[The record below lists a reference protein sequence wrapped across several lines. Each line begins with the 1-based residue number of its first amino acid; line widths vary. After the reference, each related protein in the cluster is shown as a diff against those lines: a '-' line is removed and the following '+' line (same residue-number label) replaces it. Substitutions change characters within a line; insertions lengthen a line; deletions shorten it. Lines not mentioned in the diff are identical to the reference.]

1 MADTRVLAVLWDL
14 DGVIVDSGP
23 YHLRSWEA
31 VFSKRG
37 VPFIEDDFRPVFGMR
52 SVEIIRRFLGPAATD
67 AEVETIYREKE
78 ETYRSL
84 VKGNIRVLPGVLALL
99 RGLDVVGFRQALVTS
114 APAENVDLVAGTL
127 GIRKFFARIVTG
139 RDVTEGKPNP
149 QGYLLAA
156 AQLGA
161 PPADCVVMEDAVAG
175 VQAARNA
182 GMKCIAVTTTNPAE
196 KLAAA
201 DIIVSSLAEI
211 GVADIKRLLGASQDR
226 T

>member
-1 MADTRVLAVLWDL
+1 MVDTRVLAVLWDL

-23 YHLRSWEA
+23 YHLKSWEA
-31 VFSKRG
+31 VFSKLG
-37 VPFIEDDFRPVFGMR
+37 VIFTAEDFRAVFGMR
-52 SVEIIRRFLGPAATD
+52 SVEIIRRFLGLATTD
-67 AEVETIYREKE
+67 SEVETVYREKE
-78 ETYRSL
+78 EIYRSL
-84 VKGNIRVLPGVLALL
+84 VKGNIRALPGVLDLL
-99 RGLDVVGFRQALVTS
+99 RGLDTAGFRQALVTS
-114 APAENVDLVAGTL
+114 APSENVDLVAGTL
-127 GIRKFFARIVTG
+127 GIRKFFSRIVTG

-156 AQLGA
+156 TQLGA
-161 PPADCVVMEDAVAG
+161 LPPDCVVMEDAVAG

-196 KLAAA
+196 KLATA

-211 GVADIKRLLGASQDR
+211 GVADIARLLGASQDR